1 MIGDSPEGLKFWQ
14 SKLGK
19 TRIDALVSSQAG
31 NRPSHQVVIEIS
43 RQEMRLLLNEPDDDD
58 EDDAVADQHESDD
71 LED

>member
-1 MIGDSPEGLKFWQ
+1 MIGDSPDGLKFWQ

-19 TRIDALVSSQAG
+19 NRIDTLVSG
-31 NRPSHQVVIEIS
+31 NRPSHQIVIEIS

-58 EDDAVADQHESDD
+58 DDVVADQHDSDD